1 MARKR
6 TAILVSMLFAALT
19 LAVFLTLPGTV
30 APVKAQQTDSIQ
42 RIDLTQMEA
51 DFVAREA
58 VYRQQILELDAL
70 LKERQATYGQQVE
83 TLTQALAVGRSQLT
97 ALEAQQVAA
106 EQQVA
111 QLNSARDE
119 RQSLFLTR
127 RQENQYS
134 YDVRYTQMLT
144 QLADVQAKL
153 AEAQQILGQ

>member
-1 MARKR
+1 MTRKR
-6 TAILVSMLFAALT
+6 TAILVSILFAALT
-19 LAVFLTLPGTV
+19 LVLFLTLPGAV

-70 LKERQATYGQQVE
+70 LKERQATYAQQVE
-83 TLTQALAVGRSQLT
+83 TLTQALTVGRSQLT

-119 RQSLFLTR
+119 RHSLFLTR
-127 RQENQYS
+127 RQENQYN
-134 YDVRYTQMLT
+134 YDVRYTQMLA